1 MRTITYSTYGKPEQ
15 DLTGIWI
22 NFLIIL
28 VLILINAFF
37 ALSELAIVS
46 ARPERLQAMAMT
58 GQKGAAK
65 ALEMTRE
72 PASLLSTVQVGITLV
87 GILAGAF
94 GGATISGELAAV
106 MTSWPLVGPYADA
119 ISLVLVVG
127 LITYLSVVIGE
138 LVPKQLALQNPEAV
152 AVRVARPMDL
162 LSRLA
167 RPIVIVLTFSTNAV
181 LALFG
186 IDSSARANDV
196 TEEEIRV
203 LVQQG
208 AEAGI
213 FEEAESEMVE
223 SIFRFGDRQLRSLMT
238 PRNEIVWLDIT
249 NSPSE
254 NSAVTLESRHS
265 QFPVAD
271 GELDKVLGTVRA
283 KNMLARNW
291 DEAGSD
297 LDDIMEQPFFLP
309 ETMLA
314 INALERFKEQ
324 GAHMALIVDEFGG
337 IEGLVTLI
345 DILEAIV
352 GDIPTEDEIADPPVT
367 IREDG
372 SLLIDGKLTID
383 DLRETLGTGEFP
395 DDDDYQTLGGFII
408 YTLGRLPRAGDAFIW
423 STWRFEVVDMDGNR
437 IDKVLV
443 EPTPSS

>member
-1 MRTITYSTYGKPEQ
+1 M
-15 DLTGIWI
+15 TGLWLNI
-22 NFLIIL
+22 LIIL
-28 VLILINAFF
+28 ILILINAFF

-46 ARPERLQAMAMT
+46 ARPERLQAMAIT
-58 GQKGAAK
+58 GRKGAAK
-65 ALEMTRE
+65 ALEMTRD

-94 GGATISGELAAV
+94 GGATISGELATV
-106 MTSWPLVGPYADA
+106 MATWPLVGPYSEV

-152 AVRVARPMDL
+152 AARVAAPMDL
-162 LSRLA
+162 LSRVT
-167 RPIVIVLTFSTNAV
+167 RPIVALLTISTNAV

-186 IDSSARANDV
+186 IDSSARGNQV

-208 AEAGI
+208 AEAGV

-223 SIFRFGDRQLRSLMT
+223 SIFRFGDRQMRSLMT
-238 PRNEIVWLDIT
+238 PRNEIVWLDVT
-249 NSPSE
+249 NTATE
-254 NSAVTLESRHS
+254 NRDIILESRHS
-265 QFPVAD
+265 QFPVAN

-283 KNMLARNW
+283 KNMLARDW
-291 DEAGSD
+291 VETGSN
-297 LDDIMEQPFFLP
+297 LDDLMEQPIYLP

-314 INALERFKEQ
+314 IYALERFKQE

-367 IREDG
+367 VREDG
-372 SLLIDGKLTID
+372 SLLIDGKITID
-383 DLRETLGTGEFP
+383 DLREALNAGDFP

-408 YTLGRLPRAGDAFIW
+408 YSLGRLPRAGDAFVW
-423 STWRFEVVDMDGNR
+423 SRWRFEVVDMDGNR
-437 IDKVLV
+437 VDKVLV
-443 EPTPSS
+443 ERAPAS

>member
-1 MRTITYSTYGKPEQ
+1 M
-15 DLTGIWI
+15 TGLWPNI
-22 NFLIIL
+22 LIIL
-28 VLILINAFF
+28 ILILINAFF

-46 ARPERLQAMAMT
+46 ARPERLQAMAIT
-58 GQKGAAK
+58 GRKGAAK
-65 ALEMTRE
+65 ALEMTRD

-94 GGATISGELAAV
+94 GGATISGELATV
-106 MTSWPLVGPYADA
+106 MATWPLVGPYSEV

-152 AVRVARPMDL
+152 AARVAAPMDL
-162 LSRLA
+162 LSRVT
-167 RPIVIVLTFSTNAV
+167 RPIVALLTISTNAV

-186 IDSSARANDV
+186 IDSSARGNQV

-208 AEAGI
+208 AEAGV

-223 SIFRFGDRQLRSLMT
+223 SIFRFGDRQMRSLMT
-238 PRNEIVWLDIT
+238 PRNEIVWLDVT
-249 NSPSE
+249 NTATE
-254 NSAVTLESRHS
+254 NRDIILESRHS
-265 QFPVAD
+265 QFPVAN

-283 KNMLARNW
+283 KNMLARDW
-291 DEAGSD
+291 VETGSN
-297 LDDIMEQPFFLP
+297 LDDLMEQPIYLP

-314 INALERFKEQ
+314 INALERFKQE

-367 IREDG
+367 VREDG
-372 SLLIDGKLTID
+372 SLLIDGKITID
-383 DLRETLGTGEFP
+383 DLREALNAGDFP

-408 YTLGRLPRAGDAFIW
+408 YTLGRLPRAGDAFVW
-423 STWRFEVVDMDGNR
+423 SRWRFEVVDMDGNR
-437 IDKVLV
+437 VDKVLV
-443 EPTPSS
+443 ERVPAS